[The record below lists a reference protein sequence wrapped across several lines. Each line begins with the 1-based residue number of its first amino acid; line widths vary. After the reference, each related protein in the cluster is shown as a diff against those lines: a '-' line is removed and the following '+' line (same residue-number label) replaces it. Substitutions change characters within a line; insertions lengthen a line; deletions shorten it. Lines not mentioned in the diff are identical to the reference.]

1 MRGLKEAIHQTVQ
14 YSKSFDQ
21 VPKVDTIHRYLISS
35 QKHSLSSV
43 TKFSPIPTPK
53 EQRALRLKQKISLSK
68 IKKASK
74 IAHLLSK
81 IPTIKLIC
89 ATGSIAVD
97 NAKSDADLD
106 LFIVT
111 ANNTLWLTRPIVFI
125 LLKIL
130 RLRRTTKLPEHN
142 SKKVKDKVCDN
153 LWLDESALKIPQ
165 NKRNLYTAHEVLQAK
180 PLFDRGGYYQKF
192 IHANSWTKKYLANA
206 YSHSCGG
213 GLWSPLRG
221 NPSSL
226 SSRAQPRDPFV
237 ILANAGI
244 HLLNKIFFFLQ
255 YLYMKPKI
263 TNETITLHSA
273 FFHPNSPPFPLSK
286 GELKGVYK

>member
-1 MRGLKEAIHQTVQ
+1 MRGLKQAIQQTIQ
-14 YSKSFDQ
+14 YSQSFGL
-21 VPKVDTIHRYLISS
+21 VPDIQTIHRYLISP
-35 QKHSLSSV
+35 SLYSIQTV
-43 TKFSPIPTPK
+43 AKICPIPTIK
-53 EQRALRLKQKISLSK
+53 QQKTIRLKQKISK
-68 IKKASK
+68 IKIDKATK
-74 IAHLLSK
+74 IANLLSK

-89 ATGSIAVD
+89 ATGSIAID
-97 NAKSDADLD
+97 NAKPDADLD

-111 ANNTLWLTRPIVFI
+111 ANNALWLTRPIVFV
-125 LLKIL
+125 LLKTL

-153 LWLDESALKIPQ
+153 LWIDESALEIPES
-165 NKRNLYTAHEVLQAK
+165 KRNLYTAHEVLQAK
-180 PLFDRGGYYQKF
+180 PLFDRGDYYQKF

-213 GLWSPLRG
+213 R

-226 SSRAQPRDPFV
+226 SSRVSLLSSRAQSRDPFV

-273 FFHPNSPPFPLSK
+273 FFHPNSPPP
-286 GELKGVYK
+286 YYT